1 LTRARDVASILTAAT
16 ALATDAETAAAISS
30 HNSATTSVHGI
41 SNTATLATQTY
52 ADSAVSTHAAAADPH
67 SVYLKESEFNAAGKN
82 VVING
87 AFDIWQRGTSGTF
100 TNGVGHV
107 PDRWFGIVSGGAPT
121 CTISRQTADTTNLTY
136 GARFGR
142 NSGQTGVGTVYF
154 VQTFESI
161 MSKSLAGQTVT
172 ISFYAKKGNDAPSPL
187 YAGFYFGTGTDQSS
201 NTLFNGGGWTN
212 TTQSNT
218 GVTITNTMT
227 RYTVTVNV
235 SSSINQAMLY
245 FAYTSSGTA
254 GANEWI
260 QIEGVQLE
268 LGSVATPFSR
278 AGGTIQGELAAC
290 QRYYF
295 RFGGDNVYQRFGQ
308 GQFTTTT
315 NASIVVVPP
324 VTMRVNPTSVDSS
337 TLATYDATGG
347 IIAATAVTNP
357 SESTKSL
364 PMASVTIA
372 SGGVAARPC
381 FLLANNSTS
390 AFLGFS
396 AEL

>member
-1 LTRARDVASILTAAT
+1 MTRARDVANVLTAASV
-16 ALATDAETAAAISS
+16 LATDTETAAAISS
-30 HNSATTSVHGI
+30 H
-41 SNTATLATQTY
+41 
-52 ADSAVSTHAAAADPH
+52 AAAADPH
-67 SVYLKESEFNAAGKN
+67 TAYLKESEFNAAGKN
-82 VVING
+82 YLING

-100 TNGVGHV
+100 TNGVGYV

-121 CTISRQTADTTNLTY
+121 CTISRQTADTTNLSY

-154 VQTFESI
+154 VQTLESVI
-161 MSKSLAGQTVT
+161 SKSLAGQTVT
-172 ISFYAKKGNDAPSPL
+172 ISFYAKKGSDAPNPL
-187 YAGFYFGTGTDQSS
+187 YVGFYFGTGTDQSS

-268 LGSVATPFSR
+268 IGSVATPFSR
-278 AGGTIQGELAAC
+278 AGGTLQGELAAC
-290 QRYYF
+290 QRYYW
-295 RFGGDNVYQRFGQ
+295 RMTSTVSGTPIGFGSATGNADNWIQVPNPVPMRVRPTSADYSNLTVSDGYAY
-308 GQFTTTT
+308 T
-315 NASIVVVPP
+315 NAVNG
-324 VTMRVNPTSVDSS
+324 VTI
-337 TLATYDATGG
+337 YDAGTNVSVVSFATSGQTVRYPAHVRTG
-347 IIAATAVTNP
+347 TN
-357 SESTKSL
+357 
-364 PMASVTIA
+364 
-372 SGGVAARPC
+372 GGH
-381 FLLANNSTS
+381 F
-390 AFLGFS
+390 GFS
-396 AEL
+396 AEI